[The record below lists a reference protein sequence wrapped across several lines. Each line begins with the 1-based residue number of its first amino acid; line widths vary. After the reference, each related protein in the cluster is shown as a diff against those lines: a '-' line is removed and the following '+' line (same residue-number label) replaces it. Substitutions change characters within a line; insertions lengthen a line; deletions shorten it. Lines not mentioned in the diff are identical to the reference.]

1 MCDNTNSP
9 KHPPSWAFLRLISAP
24 PIPVPVLERTNRW
37 MQRSIS
43 FLSAAKPIHCALD
56 SGACPGSPVS
66 SYAACSVTASFQ
78 MK

>member
-1 MCDNTNSP
+1 
-9 KHPPSWAFLRLISAP
+9 LLE
-24 PIPVPVLERTNRW
+24 IPAVVGVFEVNLGASDSQDFPLLVKKNRP
-37 MQRSIS
+37 MQRSFS
-43 FLSAAKPIHCALD
+43 SLSAAKPIHCALD